1 MQSRVKI
8 IVVFII
14 IYLAFLHS
22 FTVNAQARM
31 VMNNNAFLVIDNSAK
46 LVIVNSSPNAITLV
60 GTGGNLVT
68 ESEFDQVKWNMGGIG
83 GNYSIPFTNNAGIKI
98 PFILSVAVPGASGF
112 ISYSTFKGNTWDN
125 STFLPSDVTHINNS
139 SGSNNSASVIDRF
152 WIIEP
157 ENVSVNPTMGVLTLG
172 YDDPEHLAI
181 GNTITEAN
189 LVGQRFNSD
198 LNTWGDYIP
207 TGTVNTVSNTVSSIS
222 FNGNFY
228 RSWTLVESDNPMPVE
243 LISFN
248 HECENDFT
256 ELKWTTATETN
267 NMFFTIE
274 KSENGMVFE
283 TVNTIAGA
291 GNSNIHMEYS
301 INVEANKYYRLSQTD
316 YNGTTEEIG
325 NLYANCME
333 ENELVWWQSMERLSD
348 VKLSGLEEGNLEY
361 QLYDMSGKL
370 IVDEKQIVSTSD
382 FMIQI
387 PELPNGMYTISFKNN
402 DRVVAG
408 KVMMVR

>member
-8 IVVFII
+8 IFVFII
-14 IYLAFLHS
+14 VYLAFLHS

-31 VMNNNAFLVIDNSAK
+31 VMNNNAFMVIDNSAK
-46 LVIVNSSPNAITLV
+46 LVIENSNTNAIITA
-60 GTGGNLVT
+60 GTGGNIVT
-68 ESEFDQVKWNMGGIG
+68 EDEFDQVIWQMGNPGTFIL
-83 GNYSIPFTNNAGIKI
+83 PFTNEAGIKI
-98 PFILSVAVPGASGF
+98 PFAISVAVPGDYGF
-112 ISYSTFKGNTWDN
+112 ISFSTYKGSSWDN
-125 STFLPSDVTHINNS
+125 SSYLPSDVTHINNS
-139 SGSNNSASVIDRF
+139 GGSNNSASVIDRF

-157 ENVSVNPTMGVLTLG
+157 ETVNVSPLMGTFTFG
-172 YDDPEHLAI
+172 YDDAEHLAV

-198 LNTWGDYIP
+198 LNIWGDYIP
-207 TGTVNTVSNTVSSIS
+207 TGTANTVANNVTSIS

-228 RSWTLVESDNPMPVE
+228 RSWTLVEYDNPMPVE

-248 HECENDFT
+248 HECKNDFT
-256 ELKWTTATETN
+256 ELKWTTSTETN

-274 KSENGMVFE
+274 KSENGMIFE

-291 GNSNIHMEYS
+291 GNSNMPLEYS
-301 INVEANKYYRLSQTD
+301 FQVEPNKYYRLSQTD
-316 YNGTTEEIG
+316 FNGTTEEIG
-325 NLYANCME
+325 NLFANCME
-333 ENELVWWQSMERLSD
+333 ENELVWWQSMEKLSD
-348 VKLSGLEEGNLEY
+348 VKLSGLEKGNLEY

-370 IVDEKQIVSTSD
+370 IVNEKQSVSSSD
-382 FMIQI
+382 FMIQL
-387 PELPNGMYTISFKNN
+387 PELPNGMYTISFINN